1 MNRVMLMG
9 KLSFEPEL
17 RKTHAGVPVANL
29 SVTTQERLPARGD
42 VEEKVLWEHHKV
54 VVWGKTAESCA
65 QYLHKGSLVFVEGKL
80 RTESYEK
87 EGRTLKITKVSA
99 DAIKFLDPAPSKQ
112 NEPEDAPF

>member
-87 EGRTLKITKVSA
+87 EGRTLKVTKVSA
-99 DAIKFLDPAPSKQ
+99 DAIKFLDPVARPPS
-112 NEPEDAPF
+112 EGTDDAF